1 MSVDELLLQ
10 GAGRDLRPDTI
21 TPGAGMT
28 STDAALIADEEAA
41 EEDMD
46 DAPVEEDEPF
56 APSVSAA
63 EASAPEIQVSSA
75 PAPEYRVETTD
86 ESAAVDNEK
95 QDASDS
101 AQ

>member
-1 MSVDELLLQ
+1 MSADELILQ

-28 STDAALIADEEAA
+28 ATDAALIEEEEAA
-41 EEDMD
+41 EEGEP
-46 DAPVEEDEPF
+46 PVEEDTSF
-56 APSVSAA
+56 APLTEAN
-63 EASAPEIQVSSA
+63 EASAPEVQVSSA
-75 PAPEYRVETTD
+75 PAPAYGTEANDDNDAVEH
-86 ESAAVDNEK
+86 EK